1 MCIHGGDRLHSPE
14 MATVGGAGSGGHDPP
29 EDRCLE
35 AAVGN
40 QEVSCAGSFSEAREG
55 GAGQE
60 GAQEEK
66 EEEAERLEKRE
77 AKA

>member
-1 MCIHGGDRLHSPE
+1 M
-14 MATVGGAGSGGHDPP
+14 GGAGSGGHDPP
-29 EDRCLE
+29 EDRCLERCLE

-60 GAQEEK
+60 GAQEK